1 MQKLTVAEYCRK
13 FGTADSTVRHRVKTG
28 KLKSEVI
35 DGLTYIVI
43 DGDNVVPTSD
53 EQLQGLVNTQ
63 KDEIQFL
70 RQQLQSIRE
79 EKDNQ
84 IQELHQLLAISE
96 KNVATLSEQNQLLLE
111 DQRNKSS
118 FFQRVKAVFAGT

>member
-43 DGDNVVPTSD
+43 DDDNVVPTSD
-53 EQLQGLVNTQ
+53 AQLQELVKAQ

-70 RQQLQSIRE
+70 RQQLQSVGE
-79 EKDNQ
+79 ERDNQ
-84 IQELHQLLAISE
+84 IKELHQLLAISE

-111 DQRNKSS
+111 DTRRRSS
-118 FFQRVKAVFAGT
+118 FWQRFKTIFAGA

>member
-35 DGLTYIVI
+35 DRLLYIVI

-53 EQLQGLVNTQ
+53 EQLQELGKAQ

-70 RQQLQSIRE
+70 RQQLQSVRE
-79 EKDNQ
+79 EKDTQ
-84 IQELHQLLAISE
+84 IKELHQLLAISE

-111 DQRNKSS
+111 DTRHKSS
-118 FFQRVKAVFAGT
+118 FWQRFKTMFAGA

>member
-1 MQKLTVAEYCRK
+1 MQKITVAEYCRK

-35 DGLTYIVI
+35 DGLLHIVTN
-43 DGDNVVPTSD
+43 DDNVAPSSED
-53 EQLQGLVNTQ
+53 PLEALAKTQ
-63 KDEIQFL
+63 KEEIQFL
-70 RQQLQSIRE
+70 RQELQSVRE

-84 IQELHQLLAISE
+84 IKELHQLLAISE

-111 DQRNKSS
+111 DTRNKPS
-118 FFQRVKAVFAGT
+118 FFQRLRARFAG

>member
-1 MQKLTVAEYCRK
+1 MQKITVAEYCRK

-35 DGLTYIVI
+35 DGLLHIVTN
-43 DGDNVVPTSD
+43 DDNVAPSSQDPLEAWVK
-53 EQLQGLVNTQ
+53 TQ
-63 KDEIQFL
+63 KEEIQFL
-70 RQQLQSIRE
+70 RQELQSVRE

-84 IQELHQLLAISE
+84 IKELHQLLAISE

-111 DQRNKSS
+111 DTRNKPS
-118 FFQRVKAVFAGT
+118 FFQRLRARFAG